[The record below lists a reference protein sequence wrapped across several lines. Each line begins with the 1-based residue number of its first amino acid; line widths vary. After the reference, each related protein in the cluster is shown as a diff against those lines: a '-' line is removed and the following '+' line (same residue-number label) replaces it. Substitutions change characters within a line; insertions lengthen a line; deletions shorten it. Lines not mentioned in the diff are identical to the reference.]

1 MKRKV
6 MQVLDRAYL
15 VGGHLADRVSGLQGL
30 QLVQAPVQL
39 LQGLG
44 GQLLVGLL
52 WKGERGGER
61 QGVSPEPLQG
71 ASRGRAGRLSL
82 SSAYRHVVGSS
93 WLNAW
98 AALHAEA
105 PSSSAWYK
113 GALSPGRAPGPAR
126 QTAVLTS
133 GVGGGGGGGGGGGNP
148 EGRPRPP
155 MLSHHQSPHNDS
167 THSTEGADAG
177 RGERVLCPETH
188 THTQGKHTVFS
199 HREAVL
205 LTHPHEHSQHTQAQ
219 IVTVQSGAVNVV
231 DPVHCSG
238 RSCFQSS

>member
-1 MKRKV
+1 MSPLIQPVSPTDASAVKQDVKLKEWRRSLGEEKF
-6 MQVLDRAYL
+6 R
-15 VGGHLADRVSGLQGL
+15 SGLVCGTTIQ
-30 QLVQAPVQL
+30 QAPQSCTNT
-39 LQGLG
+39 QHND
-44 GQLLVGLL
+44 
-52 WKGERGGER
+52 K
-61 QGVSPEPLQG
+61 
-71 ASRGRAGRLSL
+71 
-82 SSAYRHVVGSS
+82 
-93 WLNAW
+93 
-98 AALHAEA
+98 
-105 PSSSAWYK
+105 
-113 GALSPGRAPGPAR
+113 
-126 QTAVLTS
+126 LT
-133 GVGGGGGGGGGGGNP
+133 
-148 EGRPRPP
+148 
-155 MLSHHQSPHNDS
+155 HNDS